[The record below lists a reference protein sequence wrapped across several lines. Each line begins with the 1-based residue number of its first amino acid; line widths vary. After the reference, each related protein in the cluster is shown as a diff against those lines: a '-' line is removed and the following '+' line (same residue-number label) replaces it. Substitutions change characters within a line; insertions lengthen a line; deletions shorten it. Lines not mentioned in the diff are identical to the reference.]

1 MDNFDEK
8 RCVVNAEDLTD
19 GVDFIGEFSDE
30 LKKYQGRIAG
40 SEQETACARAI
51 RNRLHDETDAKTRLE
66 AFRAYPLAGR
76 GAFMCLG
83 VWFALCYVIYFISF
97 AGSRLAGALVTA
109 LSLVM
114 FIAGASVFML
124 IYFGNLRLAK
134 ILPKKVSYNVV
145 SEFSKTDKADNV
157 YVIVDNHDEML
168 GSFIKDFNVMRK
180 VSIIVPP
187 IATFI
192 FVLFCILK
200 MALGTSDG
208 NVAAKI
214 SAFTILPF
222 VSGIF
227 GIAAFILHYSPLEKD
242 ARRSNGVATSVAMAT
257 YAYFVEKPELLPE
270 NAKVVYVSLGAE
282 NCAHCG
288 SEAFVKS
295 HPEYAGAKVL
305 CIGDIRNGD
314 VKIAD
319 GDAVRHLQYSTD
331 VTSALQASAT
341 EQGISVEVM
350 LHDTLKHKFNSLH
363 GFTSN
368 AFAKNGNA
376 TATLIARDYSLKDG
390 QLSKE
395 QMEEMF
401 TLCVG
406 TFEKLMRRDEH
417 APKTTETPLQEAV
430 SVAPSAEMEIVD
442 VESK

>member
-1 MDNFDEK
+1 M
-8 RCVVNAEDLTD
+8 
-19 GVDFIGEFSDE
+19 
-30 LKKYQGRIAG
+30 
-40 SEQETACARAI
+40 
-51 RNRLHDETDAKTRLE
+51 
-66 AFRAYPLAGR
+66 
-76 GAFMCLG
+76 
-83 VWFALCYVIYFISF
+83 
-97 AGSRLAGALVTA
+97 
-109 LSLVM
+109 
-114 FIAGASVFML
+114 
-124 IYFGNLRLAK
+124 
-134 ILPKKVSYNVV
+134 
-145 SEFSKTDKADNV
+145 
-157 YVIVDNHDEML
+157 
-168 GSFIKDFNVMRK
+168 
-180 VSIIVPP
+180 
-187 IATFI
+187 
-192 FVLFCILK
+192 
-200 MALGTSDG
+200 
-208 NVAAKI
+208 
-214 SAFTILPF
+214 
-222 VSGIF
+222 
-227 GIAAFILHYSPLEKD
+227 
-242 ARRSNGVATSVAMAT
+242 
-257 YAYFVEKPELLPE
+257 
-270 NAKVVYVSLGAE
+270 SLGAE

-305 CIGDIRNGD
+305 CIGDIRNGE